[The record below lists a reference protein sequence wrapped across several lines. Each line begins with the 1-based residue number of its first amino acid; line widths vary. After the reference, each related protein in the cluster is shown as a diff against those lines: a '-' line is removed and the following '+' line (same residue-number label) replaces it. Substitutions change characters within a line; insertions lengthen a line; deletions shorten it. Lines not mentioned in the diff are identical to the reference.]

1 MTRTAAARTARPTLP
16 PNGVIIYDGPSTL
29 DGTPVV
35 VVLTSLRGT
44 STNDKTSGGALPL
57 AQTYIIPRAMLP
69 EPDATP
75 TTGARVWFD
84 ALAAGSDAAVCGRC
98 PLRPAAVA
106 AARAAGLPAPDP
118 CYVLNGPPDV
128 ARAVANGRY
137 PTVDLPT
144 AARYVRS
151 MLAANRIAGVRGGS
165 WGDPAAAPV
174 DVHAA
179 LYAAVHETLPD
190 GSRGPRVRYRYAD
203 GRSRPAVWTCY
214 TRTWRYRPSIAWAWR
229 TLAMASAHSPG
240 EARDALA
247 LGWRPFVVVDGRNEG
262 AVAAAVAL
270 VRDDGPTTHCP
281 ASAERDTD
289 VTCATCGLCDGAA
302 ESVVRHGVETP
313 DPRGAVI
320 IMSHGAANRS
330 AGAKCAAVAA
340 LRRMNEARRHRAA
353 ERLGL
358 TRP

>member
-1 MTRTAAARTARPTLP
+1 MTRTARPTLP
-16 PNGVIIYDGPSTL
+16 PNGVIIYDGPSML
-29 DGTPVV
+29 DGSPVV

-57 AQTYIIPRAMLP
+57 AQTYIIPRSMLP
-69 EPDATP
+69 APDATP
-75 TTGARVWFD
+75 TTGARTWFD
-84 ALAAGSDAAVCGRC
+84 ALAAGSDASVCGRC

-106 AARAAGLPAPDP
+106 AARAAGQPAPDP

-128 ARAVANGRY
+128 ARAVAAGRY
-137 PTVDLPT
+137 PVATLT
-144 AARYVRS
+144 EAAGYVRA
-151 MLAANRIAGVRGGS
+151 MLSAGRIAGVRGGS

-203 GRSRPAVWTCY
+203 GRQRPAVWTCY
-214 TRTWRYRPSIAWAWR
+214 TRTWRYAPSVAAPWR

-247 LGWRPFVVVDGRNEG
+247 LGWRPFVVVDGRSPG
-262 AVAAAVAL
+262 AVATAVAL
-270 VRDDGPTTHCP
+270 AGDVPSTHCP
-281 ASAERDTD
+281 ASSERNAD
-289 VTCATCGLCDGAA
+289 VTCATCGLCDGA
-302 ESVVRHGVETP
+302 SRSQVRHGVEMP
-313 DPRGAVI
+313 DPRGAVV

-330 AGAKCAAVAA
+330 AGAKCAAVEA